1 MDLDEFRTILSNS
14 GVNVWEIIDAAISVA
29 SSDYGKELKD
39 RRDLIV
45 ERLYAAT
52 SRCENCDVD
61 GRRRL
66 QVEEKHKVSIEMGEN
81 QKQGSPFSTPGTV
94 HGNDDVEDGEEEGGG
109 EDERVRDLFGDL
121 FDDDEETKILRIKEQ
136 IEDPDQ
142 SEDSLV
148 ELLQGLADMD
158 ITFKALK
165 ETDIGR
171 HVNHLRKHPSNEVR
185 RLVKQLVRKWKD
197 LVDEWVKL
205 KETDE
210 HASSTLLGGLLMA
223 AADGDSPLQSV
234 PPRNAQNG
242 YHQVPDFAYSPNPH
256 NGSSGSDKNY
266 SEPEPKPKP
275 KPIPRRDAPAKQS
288 HSLPIS
294 ASAPPIVK
302 REQKESN
309 IDERLASARKR
320 LHENYQEAQNAKKQ
334 RTIQVM
340 DIHEIP
346 KPKNTFFAKNKGG
359 SQGRHR

>member
-94 HGNDDVEDGEEEGGG
+94 HGNDYVEDGEEERGGG

-142 SEDSLV
+142 VDLTGSILLPCLV
-148 ELLQGLADMD
+148 L
-158 ITFKALK
+158 F
-165 ETDIGR
+165 IGI
-171 HVNHLRKHPSNEVR
+171 SFNEVCV
-185 RLVKQLVRKWKD
+185 LVISNLYE
-197 LVDEWVKL
+197 LCC
-205 KETDE
+205 
-210 HASSTLLGGLLMA
+210 
-223 AADGDSPLQSV
+223 
-234 PPRNAQNG
+234 
-242 YHQVPDFAYSPNPH
+242 
-256 NGSSGSDKNY
+256 
-266 SEPEPKPKP
+266 SE
-275 KPIPRRDAPAKQS
+275 
-288 HSLPIS
+288 
-294 ASAPPIVK
+294 
-302 REQKESN
+302 
-309 IDERLASARKR
+309 
-320 LHENYQEAQNAKKQ
+320 
-334 RTIQVM
+334 
-340 DIHEIP
+340 
-346 KPKNTFFAKNKGG
+346 
-359 SQGRHR
+359 

>member
-109 EDERVRDLFGDL
+109 GGGEEDER
-121 FDDDEETKILRIKEQ
+121 
-136 IEDPDQ
+136 

-242 YHQVPDFAYSPNPH
+242 HHQVPDFAYSPNPH
-256 NGSSGSDKNY
+256 SNY
-266 SEPEPKPKP
+266 
-275 KPIPRRDAPAKQS
+275 
-288 HSLPIS
+288 
-294 ASAPPIVK
+294 
-302 REQKESN
+302 
-309 IDERLASARKR
+309 
-320 LHENYQEAQNAKKQ
+320 
-334 RTIQVM
+334 
-340 DIHEIP
+340 
-346 KPKNTFFAKNKGG
+346 
-359 SQGRHR
+359 

>member
-109 EDERVRDLFGDL
+109 GGEEDER
-121 FDDDEETKILRIKEQ
+121 
-136 IEDPDQ
+136 
-142 SEDSLV
+142 
-148 ELLQGLADMD
+148 
-158 ITFKALK
+158 

-242 YHQVPDFAYSPNPH
+242 HHQVPDFAYSPNPH

-275 KPIPRRDAPAKQS
+275 IPRRDAPAKQS

-302 REQKESN
+302 ISCKKLRFSEARELLEWMCVWGLKPDVVSYGTVIN
-309 IDERLASARKR
+309 GLAKSGDLSGALKVFDEMS
-320 LHENYQEAQNAKKQ
+320 Q
-334 RTIQVM
+334 RGLSR
-340 DIHEIP
+340 E
-346 KPKNTFFAKNKGG
+346 K
-359 SQGRHR
+359 